1 MPSLIILNTLLV
13 CLLIFF
19 KVLVI
24 ISQTYSLE
32 YKIKETRGKQE
43 ASTTLTEK
51 GKYCKILRW
60 NAGVLKKNHNENTP
74 IKLKWY

>member
-1 MPSLIILNTLLV
+1 MTCFCNVCQKACNYMPALIILNTLLV

-32 YKIKETRGKQE
+32 YEIKETRDKQE

-51 GKYCKILRW
+51 GKHCKI
-60 NAGVLKKNHNENTP
+60 
-74 IKLKWY
+74 